1 MPEAGLSLV
10 PLLALVGTVI
20 IMASLFSG
28 VVERSGFPQVALF
41 LALGFVLGPF
51 ALGIIDMPLESHTL
65 EVIATLA
72 LVLVL
77 FTDAVSLDVNGARRH
92 AFTAFVVVGPGT
104 LLAAVLNTVAAHW
117 LLGWSWPHSGIIGA
131 ALASTDPVL
140 LRSIL
145 RHPRLP
151 RGVRSALRVEA
162 GMNDAVLLPLIALAI
177 LALGEFTFPIV
188 SRRMFGIFVLG
199 PALGAIVGWLAISV
213 MIRVREKWSVRRD
226 YESLY
231 ALGIALLA
239 YTVSESVGGSGFL
252 AAFAAG
258 LVIALMDVELC
269 DCFHDYGEATAEMM
283 LLLTFVA
290 FGTSLMWTAGDILHW
305 RTVVFAVVT
314 LLTRTV
320 VLLPFLLQTSL
331 APHERKLLA
340 WLGPRGLSSLL
351 LVMLAVIARVPGA
364 EQIFAVTSLAVL
376 ISLVTHG
383 SGMLWLT
390 QRGLASPTTFP
401 IDEQDHGITVEQLH
415 VMQRENVPHVLAD
428 ARAERNYWTD
438 RRIAAEAVRINPD
451 EPVRSARELGLSQH
465 ATVVVYCA

>member
-1 MPEAGLSLV
+1 
-10 PLLALVGTVI
+10 
-20 IMASLFSG
+20 
-28 VVERSGFPQVALF
+28 
-41 LALGFVLGPF
+41 
-51 ALGIIDMPLESHTL
+51 
-65 EVIATLA
+65 
-72 LVLVL
+72 
-77 FTDAVSLDVNGARRH
+77 
-92 AFTAFVVVGPGT
+92 
-104 LLAAVLNTVAAHW
+104 
-117 LLGWSWPHSGIIGA
+117 
-131 ALASTDPVL
+131 
-140 LRSIL
+140 
-145 RHPRLP
+145 
-151 RGVRSALRVEA
+151 
-162 GMNDAVLLPLIALAI
+162 MNDAVLLPLIALAI

-290 FGTSLMWTAGDILHW
+290 FGTSLMWTAGDVVHW
-305 RTVVFAVVT
+305 RTVVFAVIT
-314 LLTRTV
+314 LLTRTI

-376 ISLVTHG
+376 MSLVTHG
-383 SGMLWLT
+383 GGMLWLT

-415 VMQRENVPHVLAD
+415 AMQRENVPHVLAD